1 MLNDRQVIE
10 QVVMRRQALA
20 ALEAAEALDLL
31 EFVDR
36 ARAEGE
42 SAGGL
47 VQGRRRVDA
56 AVHELSL
63 AMTLPVPTV
72 ERRVARARRLRA
84 TMPQVWQ
91 AWLDGRISTADVT
104 AVDCAACRLV
114 HPQSVAE
121 LDDIAVDR
129 VERLTPGQATRW
141 LDRWVERSEPAES
154 ASRHAIAHRDRK
166 VALRPLGDG
175 MTRLTADLDA
185 GDAAA
190 IMQKLSGCAHGLP
203 ADDVRTI
210 DQARADLLAD
220 TLLGRRDGGLGYR
233 AVIGIT
239 VPLSSLMG
247 FSDAPGEL
255 TDRSA
260 TVPAHVVR
268 AAMADPHSLLYRLV
282 TDDVGNLLTVS
293 WLGRFAP
300 ERLNQVLEFRDGTS
314 VFPTSSVPARL
325 CDTDHSEPWPAE
337 TSAANTGPLN
347 RRAHNLK
354 TEGHLRVRQPAPGVF
369 EWTTGTGHTYTST
382 PEPLPVAGWD
392 VETRPDERRTHGRE
406 HVAGVGR
413 PAPPAARAGVGSA
426 D

>member
-1 MLNDRQVIE
+1 MDDRQTIE
-10 QVVMRRQALA
+10 QVVMRRQAIA
-20 ALEAAEALDLL
+20 ALEAAEAHDLL
-31 EFVDR
+31 AVVDR
-36 ARAEGE
+36 ACATGE
-42 SAGGL
+42 ASGGAA
-47 VQGRRRVDA
+47 QGRRRVDA

-63 AMTLPVPTV
+63 AMALPVPTV

-104 AVDCAACRLV
+104 AVDRAACRLV
-114 HPQSVAE
+114 HQQSVAE
-121 LDDIAVDR
+121 LDDVAVDR
-129 VERLTPGQATRW
+129 VERLTPGQAARW

-154 ASRHAIAHRDRK
+154 ARRHAIAHRDRK

-175 MTRLTADLDA
+175 MTRLTADLTA
-185 GDAAA
+185 GDATA
-190 IMQKLSGCAHGLP
+190 IMQKLSGCAHQLP
-203 ADDVRTI
+203 ADDGRTI

-220 TLLGRRDGGLGYR
+220 TLLGRRGGGLGYR
-233 AVIGIT
+233 AVIGVT

-260 TVPAHVVR
+260 TIPAHIVR
-268 AAMADPHSLLYRLV
+268 AATTDPHSLLYRLV

-300 ERLNQVLEFRDGTS
+300 ERLRQVLEFRDGTS

-354 TEGHLRVRQPAPGVF
+354 TEGHLRVRQPAPGMF
-369 EWTTGTGHTYTST
+369 EWTTSTGHTYTST
-382 PEPLPVAGWD
+382 PEPLPIAGWD
-392 VETRPDERRTHGRE
+392 AESPVDTRRTDGRE
-406 HVAGVGR
+406 HLAGVGR
-413 PAPPAARAGVGSA
+413 PPPPAARAGVGSA